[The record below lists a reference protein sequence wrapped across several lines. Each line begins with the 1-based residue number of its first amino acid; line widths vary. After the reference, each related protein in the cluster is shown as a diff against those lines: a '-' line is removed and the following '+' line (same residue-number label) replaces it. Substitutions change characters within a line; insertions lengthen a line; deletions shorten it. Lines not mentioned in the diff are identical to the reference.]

1 MTTKASAIAHPIQG
15 LVKYHGLR
23 DESLRLPFHDSI
35 SVCTAPLRTHT
46 TVQFG
51 MPYDAA
57 VIDGRALSGREL
69 TRVLAVID
77 LLRAEAGVTSGF
89 RMESRNDFPSNVGLG
104 ASASGFA
111 ALALA
116 AARSLGLEMGL
127 VELSRFAR
135 RGAGSAS
142 RAVTGGFSRWH
153 AGDDLTS
160 VSRPLPYPADIDLA
174 MVVAVVPAYKLTDEA
189 HRDVITS
196 PFFRSRL
203 EHVSKALDNM
213 EKAVR
218 AGDTEE
224 VGRLAEADTLQLH
237 AVTMTGEQAL
247 ILWRPDT
254 LRVILEVRS
263 MRREGIPCFFS
274 MDTGATV
281 YINTVGRSATRVRE
295 RIAALGLQTMLCTVG
310 RESQIVDDHLF

>member
-1 MTTKASAIAHPIQG
+1 
-15 LVKYHGLR
+15 
-23 DESLRLPFHDSI
+23 
-35 SVCTAPLRTHT
+35 
-46 TVQFG
+46 
-51 MPYDAA
+51 MPHDAA

-153 AGDDLTS
+153 GGDDLTS

-174 MVVAVVPAYKLTDEA
+174 MVVAVVPAFKLTDEA

-237 AVTMTGEQAL
+237 AVTMTGEQGL

>member
-1 MTTKASAIAHPIQG
+1 MTAKASAIAHPIQG
-15 LVKYHGLR
+15 LIKYHGLK
-23 DESLRLPFHDSI
+23 DEALRLPYHDSI

-51 MPYDAA
+51 MPHDTA
-57 VIDGRALSGREL
+57 VIDGRTLSGKEMA
-69 TRVLAVID
+69 RVHDVVDI
-77 LLRAEAGVTSGF
+77 LRVEANITSGF

-116 AARSLGLEMGL
+116 VARSLGLEL
-127 VELSRFAR
+127 DLEELSRFAR

-153 AGDDLTS
+153 AGDDLS
-160 VSRPLPYPADIDLA
+160 SLSRPLPYPPDMDLV

-189 HRDVITS
+189 HRDVTTS
-196 PFFRSRL
+196 PFFRPRL
-203 EHVSKALDNM
+203 EHVPQALERM
-213 EKAVR
+213 ERAVR
-218 AGDTEE
+218 EGDAEE

-237 AVTMTGEQAL
+237 AVTMTGAQGM
-247 ILWRPDT
+247 IMWRPDT
-254 LRVILEVRS
+254 LRVIFEVRS
-263 MRREGIPCFFS
+263 MRREGIPCHFS
-274 MDTGATV
+274 IDTGATV
-281 YINTVGRSATRVRE
+281 YINTVGRSASRVRE

-310 RESQIVDDHLF
+310 RESRIVNDHLF